1 MLDRLSPS
9 AEELATAWIGAF
21 DAALGSRSEI
31 GLYEL
36 FVADSHWRNLL
47 GISWHFATF
56 SGNRVIAREL
66 LQRAASAGATGFR
79 IDTAALAPRQAMVA
93 GREVIEA
100 VISFDTANGP
110 GIGALRLLPAP
121 SGRAAA
127 WTISTLLDFDRICAA
142 PRIMPRRD
150 HTPGISPARIGGSS
164 GGRRRST
171 GIASPTFSLSAA
183 ATPEFPPPSS

>member
-1 MLDRLSPS
+1 MFGKARDFGLRLLETPPGSVVTAGCASPGHAVRSAQQRRLAPERSAEMLDRLSPS

-21 DAALGSRSEI
+21 DVALGSRSEI
-31 GLYEL
+31 GLSEL

-56 SGNRVIAREL
+56 SGNRMIAREL

-79 IDTAALAPRQAMVA
+79 INTAALAPRQAMVA

-121 SGRAAA
+121 SGRVAA
-127 WTISTLLDFDRICAA
+127 
-142 PRIMPRRD
+142 
-150 HTPGISPARIGGSS
+150 
-164 GGRRRST
+164 
-171 GIASPTFSLSAA
+171 
-183 ATPEFPPPSS
+183 